1 MLSPRPGWLAADRH
15 LAFST
20 AGAQVQGYSPCAQGT
35 YFCGNCHVS
44 RKIKVMN
51 DAIIFKQ
58 DNYLVKEHFLRER
71 T

>member
-1 MLSPRPGWLAADRH
+1 LSAYRP

-20 AGAQVQGYSPCAQGT
+20 AEAQADGYSSCAQGS
-35 YFCGNCHVS
+35 YHCCNCRVN

-58 DNYLVKEHFLRER
+58 DNQLVKDQLLRGR
-71 T
+71 I